1 MAAKL
6 LAFSGSLRKD
16 SFNHR
21 LIEHAANLARARG
34 AEVSVV
40 RLAEFPMPVYNQD
53 EEDASGL
60 PDSAIRFREL
70 MKESDGFLISCPE
83 YNGSISAA
91 LKNTIDWATRPYQN
105 EQPLE
110 CFKGKVVGLMA
121 ASPGGLGGI
130 RGLDHVREILSNIQC
145 YIVPGLVS
153 VGSVHEAFGSDDN
166 LTNDRTRAM
175 LDGLIENTV
184 NAANAL
190 HGGK

>member
-21 LIEHAANLARARG
+21 LIEHAADLARARG

-53 EEDASGL
+53 EEEASGL
-60 PDSAIRFREL
+60 PDSVLKFREL
-70 MKESDGFLISCPE
+70 MKQSDGFLISCPE

-91 LKNTIDWATRPYQN
+91 LKNAIDWATRPYQD

-145 YIVPGLVS
+145 LIAPPGVA
-153 VGSVHEAFGSDDN
+153 VGSVHEVIQEDGSLKPGRPADMLKQMVDN
-166 LTNDRTRAM
+166 VVKCSGAM
-175 LDGLIENTV
+175 
-184 NAANAL
+184 
-190 HGGK
+190 HGA